1 MDRKILALSL
11 AICGCLYLA
20 ACQSSGLDQSFS
32 AQIPVDGV
40 ITFTD

>member
-1 MDRKILALSL
+1 MDRKILSLSL
-11 AICGCLYLA
+11 VIVGCLYLA

-40 ITFTD
+40 ITFSD